1 MSEALALEARPSSSK
16 SVSPLVPQVIS
27 CFEEVKEVI
36 KVDPAL
42 VLVTVISLRCEK
54 VRAEDE
60 KGLPHVW
67 IAGLDHK
74 FGSQTTLGVGKTQF
88 CSSTQLKND
97 TVFLQVFWSLLG
109 TGCRLVVG
117 WL

>member
-1 MSEALALEARPSSSK
+1 MEVHQTMRQESS
-16 SVSPLVPQVIS
+16 P
-27 CFEEVKEVI
+27 I
-36 KVDPAL
+36 KHTSACRLDGIA
-42 VLVTVISLRCEK
+42 CEK

-74 FGSQTTLGVGKTQF
+74 FGSQTTAGVRKNSVF
-88 CSSTQLKND
+88 LFKYTQLKND

-109 TGCRLVVG
+109 TGCRLAIE